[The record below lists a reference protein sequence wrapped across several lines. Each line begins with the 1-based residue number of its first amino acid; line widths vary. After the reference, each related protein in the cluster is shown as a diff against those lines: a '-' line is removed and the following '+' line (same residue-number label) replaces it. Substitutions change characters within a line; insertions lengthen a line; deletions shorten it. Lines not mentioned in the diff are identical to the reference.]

1 MKAKLYILAA
11 LPMVVLL
18 GVIGLSIWL
27 RKRAASPRAAA
38 LAEKLGVRQADEM
51 ERMIQYKAAALAYAV
66 VVWILVLYSFYVV
79 LIQKESVPLSNAA
92 VLAGL
97 LTQSIATLV
106 LRHRSTAGDEEYRPY
121 PLWKTL
127 ALLFAVGVATAAV
140 GGVIA
145 IVVLAW

>member
-1 MKAKLYILAA
+1 MNAKLYILMA
-11 LPMVVLL
+11 LPLVVLF
-18 GVIGLSIWL
+18 GVLIFMYKLS
-27 RKRAASPRAAA
+27 RNKTSAHAAA

-127 ALLFAVGVATAAV
+127 ALILAIGVATAAV
-140 GGVIA
+140 GAVIA